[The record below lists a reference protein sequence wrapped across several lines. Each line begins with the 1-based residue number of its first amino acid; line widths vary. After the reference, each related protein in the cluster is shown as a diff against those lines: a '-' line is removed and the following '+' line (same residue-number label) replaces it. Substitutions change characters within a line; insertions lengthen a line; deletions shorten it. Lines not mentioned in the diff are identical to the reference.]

1 MQLDFNK
8 EGNLEG
14 VLTLSITGNDYQE
27 ELTKSLKKYQKTM
40 RFPGFRVGKTPMG
53 LVKKQLGNDL
63 KREEVNKLIQSE
75 ISKYYTD
82 HKEEIIFMPLMNDL
96 SDDFDWNGTDDYSFT
111 FKVALRPEINID
123 AKALESIE
131 SRTLKLDDS
140 ELEAEVDNLRK
151 QYGDVD
157 KLDEISDNEELVT
170 VFRAVELDEK
180 EEELEGGVSKMVRL
194 EWNEASDALKKEL
207 LGKKSDEEFNIDLK
221 STLEVEEICSILEID
236 KNAAKDLGSSFKLT
250 MQGSIILKPAELN
263 EAFYEK
269 VFYDNSITDEE
280 GFRNRVKENLV
291 GFFDDKDQ
299 KNIQEQVKETLL
311 SNVKIEL
318 SESFLDEWFKRNA
331 NLKEEDNFQE
341 QLDNFKKETN
351 WDLILEKLGEDF
363 ELKVEDEE
371 IKNSIRSYV
380 LQQYAYQM
388 QNLDKEQVEQMTDNL
403 YANDNF
409 RIELRQNILSNKVVK
424 ELKNKGTFTTVEL
437 TKKQFEEFVKEN
449 EL

>member
-1 MQLDFNK
+1 MQLDFKK

-14 VLTLSITGNDYQE
+14 VLTLSIMGNDYQE

-75 ISKYYTD
+75 ISKYYTE

-96 SDDFDWNGTDDYSFT
+96 EDDFDWNSTDDYTFT
-111 FKVALRPEINID
+111 FKVALRPSID
-123 AKALESIE
+123 VDMKVLEKIE
-131 SRTLKLDDS
+131 ARSLKLGDE
-140 ELEAEVDNLRK
+140 ELEAEVENLRK

-157 KLDEISDNEELVT
+157 KLDEIEDNEELVT
-170 VFRAVELDEK
+170 VFRAVELDDND
-180 EEELEGGVSKMVRL
+180 EELEGGVSKMVRL
-194 EWNEASDALKKEL
+194 EWNEASDAFKKEL
-207 LGKKSDEEFNIDLK
+207 LGKKSDEEFNLDLK
-221 STLEVEEICSILEID
+221 RKLKVDELCSILEID
-236 KNAAKDLGSSFKLT
+236 KNAAKDLSSNFKIT

-269 VFYDNSITDEE
+269 VFYDNTITDEE

-299 KNIQEQVKETLL
+299 RNIQEQVKETLL
-311 SNVKIEL
+311 NEVKVEL
-318 SESFLDEWFKRNA
+318 SGEFLDEWFKRNA
-331 NLKEEDNFQE
+331 NLKEEDDFQE

-363 ELKVEDEE
+363 ELNVEEEE

-388 QNLDKEQVEQMTDNL
+388 QNLDKEQVEQMTNNL
-403 YANDNF
+403 YSNDNF

-424 ELKNKGTFTTVEL
+424 ELKNKGTFTTIEL